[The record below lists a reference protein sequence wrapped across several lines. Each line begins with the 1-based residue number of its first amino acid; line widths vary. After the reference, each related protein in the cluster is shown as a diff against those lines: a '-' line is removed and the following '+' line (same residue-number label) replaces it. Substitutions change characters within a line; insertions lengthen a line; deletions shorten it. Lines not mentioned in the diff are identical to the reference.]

1 MCLGELDT
9 PDEQNQPDRPIET
22 VRQSR
27 SAILGRLVTMNQ
39 FVVPPQLSPSPSL
52 GQKATLKKQAIRERF
67 DQLASER
74 EFWQQRA
81 SYYYND
87 QRRYLRFLIPE
98 GLSILEIGCGL
109 GDQLA
114 ALKPRR
120 GLGIDLSE
128 AMVREASTRHPEL
141 EFLVGDGEALAL
153 DETFDVILLVDLVG
167 HMLDVEATLKQLRH
181 CCRPTT
187 RVVIAHYN
195 FLWEPFLGLLELVG
209 LKMPQ
214 AEQNWLSPGDIRN
227 LLRLADYEVVKAEW
241 RLLMPLGIPFL
252 STIVNRLLAHL
263 PGLNHLCLCHYVVA
277 RVRTMPTHEPQT
289 VTVVIPCRNEK
300 GNIESAIARLP
311 SFGSHQEVIFVDGHS
326 TDGTLDEIQRVIA
339 QYPEKDITCLVQG
352 GKGKGDAVRKGFA
365 YATGDILMILDA
377 DLTMPPEEL
386 PKFYEAMVS
395 GKGEF
400 INGSR
405 LVYPMEHEAMRYLNL
420 LGNKFFSMAFS
431 WLLGER
437 IKDTLCGTKVL
448 FRKDYERIA
457 ANRSYF
463 GEFDPF
469 GDFDLLFGA
478 SKLNLK
484 ILEVPI
490 RYQERTYGTTNIHRF
505 AHGWLLLKMTVF
517 GFFRLKAV

>member
-1 MCLGELDT
+1 MN
-9 PDEQNQPDRPIET
+9 PF
-22 VRQSR
+22 
-27 SAILGRLVTMNQ
+27 AI
-39 FVVPPQLSPSPSL
+39 FSQLSPSPSL
-52 GQKATLKKQAIRERF
+52 GQRAILKKQAIRDRF
-67 DQLASER
+67 DRLASER
-74 EFWQQRA
+74 ESWQRRA
-81 SYYYND
+81 SCYYND
-87 QRRYLRFLIPE
+87 QRRYLRFLIPA
-98 GLSILEIGCGL
+98 GMRVLEIGCGL

-114 ALKPRR
+114 ALKPQR

-128 AMVREASTRHPEL
+128 AMVREASRRHPEL
-141 EFLVGDGEALAL
+141 EFLVGDGETLTL
-153 DETFDVILLVDLVG
+153 DETFDVILLVDFIG
-167 HMLDVEATLKQLRH
+167 HVLDVEATLKQLRR
-181 CCRPTT
+181 CCTPTT
-187 RVVIAHYN
+187 RIVVAYYN
-195 FLWEPFLGLLELVG
+195 FLWEPLLKLLERVG

-214 AEQNWLSPGDIRN
+214 EDQNWLSPSDIRN
-227 LLRLADYEVVKAEW
+227 LLRLADFEVVKAER
-241 RLLMPLGIPFL
+241 RLLMPLGIPIL
-252 STIVNRLLAHL
+252 SSIVNRLLAYL
-263 PGLNHLCLCHYVVA
+263 PGLTHLCLCHYMVA
-277 RVRTMPTHEPQT
+277 RMRTAATYEPQA

-300 GNIESAIARLP
+300 GNIEAAIARLP
-311 SFGSHQEVIFVDGHS
+311 SFGRHQEVIFVDGHS
-326 TDGTLDEIQRVIA
+326 TDGTPDEIQRVIA
-339 QYPEKDITCLVQG
+339 QYPEKDITLLVQD
-352 GKGKGDAVRKGFA
+352 GKGKGDAVRKGFTH
-365 YATGDILMILDA
+365 ATGDILMILDA
-377 DLTMPPEEL
+377 DLTMPPEDL
-386 PKFYEAMVS
+386 PKFYEAITS

-448 FRKDYERIA
+448 FRRDYERIV

-490 RYQERTYGTTNIHRF
+490 RYQERTYGTTNISRF
-505 AHGWLLLKMTVF
+505 SHGWLLLKMTVY